1 MEAGAA
7 QTRLPIAL
15 TPGASLASFWASRK
29 KLAAGAAKLPCH
41 ERSTPII
48 APSSG
53 PSGHL
58 PPKGKAFEGDA
69 PIRPRGKAKKR
80 RAAKSPY

>member
-29 KLAAGAAKLPCH
+29 KLAA
-41 ERSTPII
+41 E
-48 APSSG
+48 
-53 PSGHL
+53 
-58 PPKGKAFEGDA
+58 
-69 PIRPRGKAKKR
+69 
-80 RAAKSPY
+80 AAKSPVPPIFQNKRKKEPPWK